1 MFKLGLYILGVW
13 LTSLGLFFTIIY
25 LNLLGVGYTIL
36 DFGEFIIKGPVFWCL
51 FLGLLFIGISLER
64 WLKNELLLRHSF
76 KLERKRHL

>member
-36 DFGEFIIKGPVFWCL
+36 DFGCL